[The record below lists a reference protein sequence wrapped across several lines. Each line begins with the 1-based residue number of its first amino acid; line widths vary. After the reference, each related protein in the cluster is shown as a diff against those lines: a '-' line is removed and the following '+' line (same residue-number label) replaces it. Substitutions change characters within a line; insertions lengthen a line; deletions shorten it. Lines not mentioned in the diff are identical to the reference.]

1 MHLRRAKKSSASSP
15 LSSPSKNTNAVSPS
29 SATSGGISPASVE
42 GRWQPLRSARKAIRQ
57 TLDTNTTT
65 DATAHT
71 GTTNVT
77 TTNTAKNDN
86 NTAQAAAATT
96 QPQSQLQS
104 QSKSQSQSQSQ
115 SQSESI
121 PAYSD
126 NFTFAPIPDF
136 VPISSCDD
144 IPEPDFN
151 KPIQS
156 DLKMSNNFSKLI
168 TNAKKVDQV
177 RAQVKRAAQPK
188 PDVNLTIEDILH
200 SRDGMKDGTR
210 NKDRAGDV
218 EMSVEEAQ
226 KRLIE
231 QLKQGLKFL
240 TQENKDLNSQRN
252 DLEQDLKGVEDQLK
266 NKDGMLKVK
275 AKEVEERNLK
285 LAVLEHHFRILNN
298 VQDDPVEGE
307 AGADAI
313 LAGTGTDA
321 GAGTGTGTG
330 NTEQGGEDA
339 EATTEDEQETTE
351 ETSSIMI
358 AKNHVAPTAQ
368 PSIIQIDKG
377 YYMQLEATV
386 KQEIAKREKVEQVNE
401 SIAMKYAMLEKES
414 QKQLVDVSHVME
426 TSQEALKEQVSRQE
440 RTIQSLEGSLN
451 KSRELL
457 FKKNKKSHK
466 RRATVSA
473 LPTAEEL
480 VKQQQQQL
488 QQQDHDEHSLSEATM
503 GSAPTDTE
511 HEEEK
516 FLEKQ
521 VVKDAITDA
530 VNVALGEQEV
540 EHHSLMN
547 VLSKQVERK
556 DKHISS
562 LETKMFSLLKN
573 KNDGNGMS
581 SPQRTRAVPQDVM
594 IRNMAVTN
602 ELLDTSMRKLENMMS
617 HIDRVSD
624 ENHAHIKDEI
634 APIRRVATKISLVHE
649 EMSVSMKLLEQKIHN
664 GAQTVCKETEV
675 ERGQS
680 SGDDVE
686 EEAAKEKPNME
697 EMMEHITRALK
708 ETESSIREE
717 IRKLN
722 DHLET
727 IQSDLEAKNDTIE
740 GLELAIAEHVE
751 SYLALQKEYEVLDA
765 KSI

>member
-1 MHLRRAKKSSASSP
+1 
-15 LSSPSKNTNAVSPS
+15 
-29 SATSGGISPASVE
+29 
-42 GRWQPLRSARKAIRQ
+42 
-57 TLDTNTTT
+57 
-65 DATAHT
+65 
-71 GTTNVT
+71 
-77 TTNTAKNDN
+77 
-86 NTAQAAAATT
+86 
-96 QPQSQLQS
+96 
-104 QSKSQSQSQSQ
+104 
-115 SQSESI
+115 
-121 PAYSD
+121 
-126 NFTFAPIPDF
+126 
-136 VPISSCDD
+136 
-144 IPEPDFN
+144 
-151 KPIQS
+151 
-156 DLKMSNNFSKLI
+156 MSNNFSKLI
-168 TNAKKVDQV
+168 LNAKKVDQV

-188 PDVNLTIEDILH
+188 PDPNLTVEDILH
-200 SRDGMKDGTR
+200 VNVD
-210 NKDRAGDV
+210 ADV

-240 TQENKDLNSQRN
+240 TTENKDLSSQR
-252 DLEQDLKGVEDQLK
+252 DHLEQDLKGVEDQLK
-266 NKDGMLKVK
+266 NKDGMLEVK

-298 VQDDPVEGE
+298 VQDDLVEGE
-307 AGADAI
+307 AGADTVGVGI
-313 LAGTGTDA
+313 GSSA
-321 GAGTGTGTG
+321 GAGIGSGSGT
-330 NTEQGGEDA
+330 TEQGEKDA
-339 EATTEDEQETTE
+339 EATTEDAQGTTE
-351 ETSSIMI
+351 EATSMI
-358 AKNHVAPTAQ
+358 AKSYVTPTSQ

-386 KQEIAKREKVEQVNE
+386 KQEIAKRERIEQVNVE
-401 SIAMKYAMLEKES
+401 IAMRFAMLEKES
-414 QKQLVDVSHVME
+414 QKQLLDVSHLME
-426 TSQEALKEQVSRQE
+426 ASQQALKEQVSRQE

-473 LPTAEEL
+473 LPTTEEL
-480 VKQQQQQL
+480 TKQQQQQL

-503 GSAPTDTE
+503 GSAPIDTDTEHEHE

-521 VVKDAITDA
+521 EVKDAITDA
-530 VNVALGEQEV
+530 VKVALGEQEV
-540 EHHSLMN
+540 EHQALMN
-547 VLSKQVERK
+547 VLSKQLERK

-581 SPQRTRAVPQDVM
+581 SPQRNRPVPQDVM

-624 ENHAHIKDEI
+624 DTHANIKDEI

-664 GAQTVCKETEV
+664 GAQTVFRETEV
-675 ERGQS
+675 EGGQS

-697 EMMEHITRALK
+697 EMIQHITRALK

-751 SYLALQKEYEVLDA
+751 SFLALQKEYEVLDA